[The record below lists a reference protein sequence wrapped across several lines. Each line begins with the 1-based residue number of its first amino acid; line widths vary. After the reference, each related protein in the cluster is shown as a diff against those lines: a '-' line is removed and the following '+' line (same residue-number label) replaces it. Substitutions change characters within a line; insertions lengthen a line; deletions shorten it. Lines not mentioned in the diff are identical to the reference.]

1 MNLLQL
7 LQGALIIFITIIGT
21 EFLNH
26 TIRFTEL
33 GNGYLNLFIWAL
45 IVAAV
50 FGYFL
55 PLASAET
62 RLSNL

>member
-1 MNLLQL
+1 MNLLES
-7 LQGALIIFITIIGT
+7 ALIIFITIVGT

-26 TIRFTEL
+26 AIRFTNAA
-33 GNGYLNLFIWAL
+33 NGYLNLFIWAL

-55 PLASAET
+55 PLNFRRNT
-62 RLSNL
+62 TV